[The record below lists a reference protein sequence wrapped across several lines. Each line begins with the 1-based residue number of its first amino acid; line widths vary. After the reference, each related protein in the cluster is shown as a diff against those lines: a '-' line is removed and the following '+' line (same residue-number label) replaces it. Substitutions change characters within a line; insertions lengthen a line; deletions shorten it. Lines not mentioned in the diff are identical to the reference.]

1 MERVV
6 TGWPTTENTYVCMS
20 SGKGKAVVNVSILA
34 ETTGEVSGI
43 AVQLNLKDVPKTQAF
58 LMYF

>member
-1 MERVV
+1 M
-6 TGWPTTENTYVCMS
+6 CMS
-20 SGKGKAVVNVSILA
+20 TGKGKAVVNVSILA